1 MENQHCSHSFFEDTY
16 SRSTRRSACKHL
28 EFAPITCQTV
38 GLSMSVAVHRA
49 RWRRLDVCI
58 DKIRGS
64 AGRNISSLDSF
75 RGGKELEHC
84 GNES

>member
-1 MENQHCSHSFFEDTY
+1 
-16 SRSTRRSACKHL
+16 
-28 EFAPITCQTV
+28 
-38 GLSMSVAVHRA
+38 MSIAVHCA

-84 GNES
+84 GKES